1 MIEVFEN
8 VASIYNM
15 VMNPCQWKGLDNLS
29 LMAWY
34 HPFLKDRKCRKYF
47 DHDAWS
53 TPSPLFLLY
62 SENPGPTI
70 IHRAT
75 SQSCNDYCILKFRSI
90 L

>member
-15 VMNPCQWKGLDNLS
+15 VMNPCQGSGQPFPHGLVPS
-29 LMAWY
+29 
-34 HPFLKDRKCRKYF
+34 FLNNPKCRKYF

-53 TPSPLFLLY
+53 TPSALFLLY